1 MRVVVGVVVNVQVTA
16 VVLQLLS
23 FPEGAGVQE
32 PGASPA
38 GGCAWNLPPCA
49 QLSEAAPALFRRHG

>member
-1 MRVVVGVVVNVQVTA
+1 MVVNVQVTA